1 MSGNVTT
8 SVPLDFVP
16 ASQQELARCLADPM
30 WRLCSGQLYRIMVKS
45 ATPGGETNVPFKP
58 NRAQRKFV
66 RRLWTR
72 NVILKARQLG
82 FTTLVA
88 IMWLDH
94 ALFNSDQRCVIIA
107 QDREKA
113 EEIFRD
119 KVRFAYDRLP
129 EPIRAARP
137 AMTESKSELLFDNNS
152 SVKVTISARGG
163 TTHRLHISEYGKICK
178 QYPEKAA
185 EIQTGS
191 FPSVPID
198 GITIVESTAEGQD
211 GDFFAMTEQAMAS
224 AESSKIL
231 TPRDYRFHF
240 YPWWEEPGYRM
251 TQEHAV
257 RVVITAKEHEY
268 FDEVQAVM
276 SCVIDNLQRA
286 WYVATREGDFKG
298 DPQKMWQEY
307 PSTPRE
313 AFQQSTEGFYFA
325 RQLSQVRTAGRIGSV
340 PYVAGYPVNT
350 FWDIGHS
357 DGTAV
362 WLHQHVGLLDRFIGF
377 VEGWEQSYGHF
388 TGEMQRWAAKRDGV
402 TWGAHYLP
410 HDADHKVQLG
420 NTVTTPIEELR
431 QLKLGGT
438 WKTVD
443 RVSDLQHGIQLTRDA
458 FSRSAFDETE
468 CKAGLAHLAGYRKS
482 WNRTTGRWS
491 DEPLKNEHTE
501 AADAYRQ
508 FAQGYHAPAQIER
521 ERRRKRERNWKTA

>member
-1 MSGNVTT
+1 MTT
-8 SVPLDFVP
+8 PGAIAIDYVPESEED
-16 ASQQELARCLADPM
+16 LARCLADPM

-45 ATPGGETNVPFKP
+45 PDEKGQTAIAFKP
-58 NRAQRKFV
+58 NRAQRRFIA
-66 RRLWTR
+66 RLWHR

-94 ALFNSDQRCVIIA
+94 ALFNADQRCVIIA
-107 QDREKA
+107 QDRDKA

-129 EPIRAARP
+129 ESIRQARP
-137 AMTESKSELLFDNNS
+137 TITESKSELLFDNNS
-152 SVKVTISARGG
+152 SIKVTISARGG

-191 FPSVPID
+191 FPSVPMD
-198 GITIVESTAEGQD
+198 GITIVESTAEGQE

-224 AESSKIL
+224 ADAGKVL

-240 YPWWEEPGYRM
+240 YPWWQEPGYRLDA
-251 TQEHAV
+251 EHAAAV
-257 RVVITAKEHEY
+257 PITPKEHEY

-276 SCVIDNLQRA
+276 GCTIDAGQRA
-286 WYVATREGDFKG
+286 WYVATRESDFKG

-325 RQLSQVRTAGRIGSV
+325 VQLSQTRQAGRVGMV
-340 PYVAGYPVNT
+340 PYMAGYPVNS

-357 DGTAV
+357 DGTAL
-362 WLHQHVGLLDRFIGF
+362 WLHQHVRMVDRFIGF
-377 VEGWEQSYGHF
+377 IEGWEKPYGHF
-388 TGEMQRWAAKRDGV
+388 TAEMQRWASKRDGV
-402 TWGAHYLP
+402 TWGKHHLP
-410 HDADHKVQLG
+410 HDADHKIQLG
-420 NTVTTPIEELR
+420 DVITTPKQELER
-431 QLKLGGT
+431 LNLGGT
-438 WKTVD
+438 WLIVPK
-443 RVSDLQHGIQLTRDA
+443 VSDLQHGIQLTRDA
-458 FSRSAFDETE
+458 FSRSAFDEAE
-468 CKAGLAHLAGYRKS
+468 CKEGLAHLAGYRKS

-491 DEPLKNEHTE
+491 DEPFKNEHTE

-508 FAQGYHAPAQIER
+508 YAQGYHAPMEIER
-521 ERRRKRERNWKTA
+521 ERRRRRERNWKTA